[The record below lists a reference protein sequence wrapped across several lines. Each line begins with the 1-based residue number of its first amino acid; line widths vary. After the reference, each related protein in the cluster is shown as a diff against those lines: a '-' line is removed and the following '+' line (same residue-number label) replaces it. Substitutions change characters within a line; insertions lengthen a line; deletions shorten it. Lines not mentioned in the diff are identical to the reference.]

1 MNFGRIP
8 HQSVILMYCSLF
20 NENLLMLILMSFLLI
35 NDVICFFFLIH
46 FQICLGSG
54 CEMKVGLI
62 VNFFK
67 GKHANNQVHMLKQIN
82 KLQAY
87 FGVKS

>member
-1 MNFGRIP
+1 
-8 HQSVILMYCSLF
+8 
-20 NENLLMLILMSFLLI
+20 
-35 NDVICFFFLIH
+35 
-46 FQICLGSG
+46 
-54 CEMKVGLI
+54 MKVGLI

-67 GKHANNQVHMLKQIN
+67 GKYANNQVHMLKQIN